1 MVKVLIAD
9 DDPEIL
15 DLLSIYMRNEGYEV
29 LLAND
34 GQEALDLVKQNEA
47 IDIALLDIMM
57 PNKTGMDVLKEL
69 RNQDV
74 QLPVIF
80 ISAKQEKTDKIYGL
94 LSGADDYVTK
104 PFEPLE
110 VIARVKSLLR
120 RQGLNANP
128 LSSNRQVASDQIDLG
143 AILIDLPSHRVQ
155 TSHGETIK
163 LTVLEYEILILL
175 AQNRGKVFSAEE
187 ILDHVW
193 ANKSNG
199 SSKTVMVHVSNLR
212 NKISQATQGNQV
224 VQTVW
229 GVGYQIEE

>member
-9 DDPEIL
+9 DDPAIL
-15 DLLSIYMRNEGYEV
+15 DLLSIYMRNEGYDC

-34 GQEALDLVKQNEA
+34 GQEALDLVHQHSD

-57 PNKTGMDVLKEL
+57 PNKTGLEVLKDL
-69 RNQDV
+69 RSQII

-80 ISAKQEKTDKIYGL
+80 VSAKQEQTDKIYGL

-120 RQGLNANP
+120 RQGLNTN
-128 LSSNRQVASDQIDLG
+128 ASPVSRPTADQIDLG
-143 AILIDLPSHRVQ
+143 AIIIDLPSHRVQ
-155 TSHGETIK
+155 THHGETIK

-193 ANKSNG
+193 TNKANG

-229 GVGYQIEE
+229 GVGYKIED